1 MPVTLHPMII
11 QFTSRPSK
19 LPVRFPNAIRRC
31 RIQRGLSQQALAAK
45 LELHRSLVS
54 LWERGLRLPNVPR
67 LLHMAHELGVLPDA
81 LYPDLSFA
89 AGLRK
94 PSLTA
99 AAA

>member
-1 MPVTLHPMII
+1 MPL
-11 QFTSRPSK
+11 QFTPRPSRHTPK
-19 LPVRFPNAIRRC
+19 FPNAIRRC
-31 RIQRGLSQQALAAK
+31 RIQRGLSQQALATK

-67 LLHMAHELGVLPDA
+67 LLCMARELGVLPDT

-94 PSLTA
+94 RALTPIA
-99 AAA
+99 A